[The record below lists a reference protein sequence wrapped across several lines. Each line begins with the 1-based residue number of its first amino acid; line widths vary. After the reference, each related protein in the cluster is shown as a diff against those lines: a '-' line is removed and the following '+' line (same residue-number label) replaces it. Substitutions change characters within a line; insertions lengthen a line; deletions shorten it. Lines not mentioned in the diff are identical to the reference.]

1 MPKIVDHE
9 QKRKEIMQAAI
20 KVFNTKGYEKTRI
33 SDISEEANVSRT
45 TVYQYFKDKEH
56 LFKSAVDFVI
66 NRVHGRIKDIIND
79 KSVSF
84 YDKVTA
90 IVTELLKRHKYTSIL
105 LTLVETWM
113 QDNDNTKEQYNVLD
127 MYSVKIKEIFENL
140 FEEAKRN
147 KEIEEVSEKIMSV
160 ILYSMVEGLL
170 TYFANNKEEDVEAY
184 IQSVSSLLNGLK
196 SRYVA

>member
-20 KVFNTKGYEKTRI
+20 KIFNVKGYEKTRI
-33 SDISEEANVSRT
+33 SDISDEANVSRT

-56 LFKSAVDFVI
+56 LFESAVDFVI
-66 NRVHGRIKDIIND
+66 NRVHGRIKDIVND

-105 LTLVETWM
+105 LTLVEKWM
-113 QDNDNTKEQYNVLD
+113 QDNDNTKEQYKVLD
-127 MYSVKIKEIFENL
+127 MYSIKIKEIFESL
-140 FEEAKRN
+140 FEEAKKN
-147 KEIEEVSEKIMSV
+147 QEIEEVSEKIMSV
-160 ILYSMVEGLL
+160 ILYSMIEGLL
-170 TYFANNKEEDVEAY
+170 TYFANNKEEDVEVY
-184 IQSVSSLLNGLK
+184 IQSVSALLNGLK